1 MTGLAAELRLAPFA
15 HTTAIQVIPTDLA
28 NEALRWMESEAPWS
42 LRVADFYEQW
52 ELHLEPGDLPRSLLP
67 LLAPPTV
74 DNLKRAMLGPISDD
88 DLELTEVTAHKLVA
102 GQTIRIHNDY
112 VEGHESHRLLIQLN
126 RGWSDAQGG
135 LLMLFGSPR
144 ADDVRRLVRPLHA
157 SALAFKIS
165 ANSFHAVSSIQ
176 SGERFTL
183 VYSFKTCNHVL
194 SAMNDAGIP
203 WVLDVAPLRLP
214 LAVGHGWLSGRIS
227 SPPLLLRSELEARGF
242 RFRGD
247 GTGSAPLVD
256 AAAGWI
262 GTAPT
267 LEAIAATVVLNMH
280 LLIADPGYDTS
291 HSEPRWRSTIFV
303 SIPERSDGVGALR
316 LAESIIHEAMHLHL
330 TNAEAFAPLVKDFQG
345 QCDRTAP
352 PDGSISFRSPS
363 TAWPR

>member
-15 HTTAIQVIPTDLA
+15 HTTAIQVIQTDLA

-144 ADDVRRLVRPLHA
+144 PMM
-157 SALAFKIS
+157 SGALFGHCTPQPWHSKIS
-165 ANSFHAVSSIQ
+165 GELVSRCLVIQ

-194 SAMNDAGIP
+194 SAMNDAGIRGCWMWRAALAFGGGT
-203 WVLDVAPLRLP
+203 WVALWSDFIASAAAPLR
-214 LAVGHGWLSGRIS
+214 
-227 SPPLLLRSELEARGF
+227 
-242 RFRGD
+242 
-247 GTGSAPLVD
+247 T
-256 AAAGWI
+256 
-262 GTAPT
+262 
-267 LEAIAATVVLNMH
+267 
-280 LLIADPGYDTS
+280 
-291 HSEPRWRSTIFV
+291 
-303 SIPERSDGVGALR
+303 
-316 LAESIIHEAMHLHL
+316 
-330 TNAEAFAPLVKDFQG
+330 
-345 QCDRTAP
+345 
-352 PDGSISFRSPS
+352 
-363 TAWPR
+363 